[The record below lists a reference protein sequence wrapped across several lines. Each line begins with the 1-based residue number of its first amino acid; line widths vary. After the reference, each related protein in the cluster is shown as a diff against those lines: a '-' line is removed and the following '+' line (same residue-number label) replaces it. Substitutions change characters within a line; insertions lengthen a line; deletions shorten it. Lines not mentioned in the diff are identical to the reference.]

1 MMLFDAL
8 DRIDGSGCLTEHV
21 EHGDL
26 GTERHIYKSVLYIKR
41 PHKRICQ

>member
-8 DRIDGSGCLTEHV
+8 DRIDGSGCLTQHV

-26 GTERHIYKSVLYIKR
+26 GPERCIYKSLV
-41 PHKRICQ
+41 